1 MAGRPHTP
9 YHPNFQSC
17 TLRAAEARG
26 VSLTRCASRV
36 WVRPAP
42 ARHPYPKVRPA
53 SDRVPRTGQTRPAHP
68 FGVPRGPGATQP
80 VRAYCHFADPPV
92 RVRAAG
98 RCSAVLNPIGAT
110 RVREASF
117 WLGASRIAEDGGCG
131 RPLAATSRVMVRE
144 RAPPLRRLVRKV
156 GLASPPRS
164 DHRVRGRPCSA

>member
-1 MAGRPHTP
+1 MGKTGPCQAPMSEKGPVVLGFLEQAKLDRPI
-9 YHPNFQSC
+9 YF
-17 TLRAAEARG
+17 
-26 VSLTRCASRV
+26 
-36 WVRPAP
+36 
-42 ARHPYPKVRPA
+42 
-53 SDRVPRTGQTRPAHP
+53 
-68 FGVPRGPGATQP
+68 VPRGPGATQP
-80 VRAYCHFADPPV
+80 VRAYCHFADPPA
-92 RVRAAG
+92 RARAAG